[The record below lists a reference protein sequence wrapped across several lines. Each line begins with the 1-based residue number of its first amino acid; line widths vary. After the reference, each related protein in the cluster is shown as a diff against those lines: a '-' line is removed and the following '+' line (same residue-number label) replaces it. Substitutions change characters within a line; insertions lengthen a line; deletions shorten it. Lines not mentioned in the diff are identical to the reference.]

1 MRKNAPKK
9 EIENEI
15 NFQKDLTISLNKI
28 LLNNYEENSFNNDS
42 DFSYESGNDYI
53 SSNMKK
59 LLKISLNKSKSKLK

>member
-42 DFSYESGNDYI
+42 DFSYEIGNDYI

-59 LLKISLNKSKSKLK
+59 LLKI

>member
-1 MRKNAPKK
+1 LRKNAPKK

-15 NFQKDLTISLNKI
+15 NFQKDLTIFLNKI

-59 LLKISLNKSKSKLK
+59 LLKI